1 MDAEQLIQDVLEGEL
16 DAEELGRLVIML
28 AQKLDAANQRI
39 AELEQQ
45 LAGQSTPKVDEPYS
59 VDSEEKRQQ
68 EADKQSG
75 GKKKKKKKKKSS
87 GRRRTQEKLKQAERE
102 ENVYPAGVPVEQ
114 CKLSHSRPVWRF
126 ENGRAVLV
134 AYHVYRG
141 PGKQYGQVAALGR
154 SEYGI
159 EIVIALAY
167 LIYILGLS
175 LDKACQLLRFF
186 MQLPINKSQADAL
199 LYRLAQEWEDEF
211 EVICTLLAHS
221 AVVHADETSWS
232 INSVWAFLSEHVRV
246 LLFGVHKDGPT
257 LKAILNPADFTGVI
271 VSDNAAVYGNFTT
284 AQKCWAHLLRKA
296 IKLTLLDPTNGDYR
310 RFCDGLFAIYRSACR
325 SKRDRR
331 YSDDTRRRKVAD
343 LDDEIFD
350 LCLSFPCHDD
360 DTPPATET
368 EADFQRLVSEVFRLM
383 MHQEL
388 FVFVVHADVGATNNE
403 AERTLRNPAQAR
415 KTGRTS
421 KTVRG
426 ARRQSIIHSVLE
438 SLRRQ
443 VPEYSL
449 ASVVSEVKSWWQS
462 GRSCF
467 RRLAASLGIPP
478 PGESVLN
485 RVLPTA
491 A

>member
-75 GKKKKKKKKKSS
+75 GKKKKKKKKKKSS

-246 LLFGVHKDGPT
+246 LLFGV
-257 LKAILNPADFTGVI
+257 
-271 VSDNAAVYGNFTT
+271 
-284 AQKCWAHLLRKA
+284 
-296 IKLTLLDPTNGDYR
+296 
-310 RFCDGLFAIYRSACR
+310 
-325 SKRDRR
+325 
-331 YSDDTRRRKVAD
+331 
-343 LDDEIFD
+343 
-350 LCLSFPCHDD
+350 
-360 DTPPATET
+360 
-368 EADFQRLVSEVFRLM
+368 
-383 MHQEL
+383 
-388 FVFVVHADVGATNNE
+388 VVHADVGATNNE